1 MVCPLSFSIICGF
14 DTRLVVISNRLVTSP
29 CAIVVDAFGYSAN
42 MEKLLSSHGKKN
54 AAMYD
59 YASKQKILEI
69 NPRSPLIEV
78 LLKRIMALPEEESER
93 DQAEE
98 MELKEIASILIDGAL
113 IRSGFTV
120 METNT

>member
-1 MVCPLSFSIICGF
+1 MKRLRMVCPLSFPIICSP

-29 CAIVVDAFGYSAN
+29 CAIVVDSFGFSAN
-42 MEKLLSSHGKKN
+42 MEKILASQGKTN
-54 AAMYD
+54 ALQGD
-59 YASKQKILEI
+59 GTKQKILEI
-69 NPRSPLIEV
+69 NPRSPVIEV

-113 IRSGFTV
+113 IRS
-120 METNT
+120 